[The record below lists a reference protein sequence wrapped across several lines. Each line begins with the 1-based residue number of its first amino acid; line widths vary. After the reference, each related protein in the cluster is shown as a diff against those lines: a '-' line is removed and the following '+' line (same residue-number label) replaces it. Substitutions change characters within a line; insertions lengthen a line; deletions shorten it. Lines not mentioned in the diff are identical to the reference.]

1 VWVRDRVRFADII
14 PGDKRFKKLQAL
26 PVPLRVGFVVL
37 RFRPSDRHA
46 AVGEVIELVSSV
58 DDLLQAQRNYDV
70 EYFLKVCNP
79 SFSGSEIEQLN
90 DGLLKAYRCSTSFPE

>member
-1 VWVRDRVRFADII
+1 MTQSERY
-14 PGDKRFKKLQAL
+14 
-26 PVPLRVGFVVL
+26 
-37 RFRPSDRHA
+37 A

-90 DGLLKAYRCSTSFPE
+90 DGLLKAYRWQYIFSGVEHVRFQGLLGKLTTDEQRERLGAALSPHL